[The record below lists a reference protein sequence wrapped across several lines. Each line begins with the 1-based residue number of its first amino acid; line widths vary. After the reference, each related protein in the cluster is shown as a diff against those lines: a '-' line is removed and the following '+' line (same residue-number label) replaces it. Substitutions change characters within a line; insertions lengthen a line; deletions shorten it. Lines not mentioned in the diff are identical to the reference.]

1 LDSLGWFTALA
12 ALAVL
17 GFCAGHRLGRGP
29 AYRAWASLA
38 MSLLLLFVWSWLE
51 RHPAVAVNAI
61 PPHVLSYL
69 EGAGGVPF
77 FMFIIGVAWSRS
89 RLPRQRRVTALAAV
103 MGTIYFLQGSLW
115 MIQTTPS
122 SALGQSPGRDRRS
135 VVMQSADFTCVPAA
149 CATALNR
156 LGVPTT
162 EADMAELTQARPG
175 TGATIVRAMDGLE
188 RRLAGYPIRV
198 ELVEPD
204 YMQLTGLPMPA
215 LTPLRVGPTQ
225 RHMVVLTH
233 VDDVRVS
240 LIDPQDGRIAMTRRE
255 FEQVYEGQVLA
266 FRR

>member
-1 LDSLGWFTALA
+1 MNALGWFIALA
-12 ALAVL
+12 ALAAL

-29 AYRAWASLA
+29 AYRAWTSLGISLA
-38 MSLLLLFVWSWLE
+38 LLGVWAWLE

-61 PPHVLSYL
+61 PPRLLSYL
-69 EGAGGVPF
+69 EGAGGVPL
-77 FMFIIGVAWSRS
+77 FMLVVGVAWSRS

-103 MGTIYFLQGSLW
+103 MGMIYFLQGNLW

-122 SALGQSPGRDRRS
+122 SALGQAPGRDRQS
-135 VVMQSADFTCVPAA
+135 VVMQSTDFTCVPAA

-156 LGVPTT
+156 LGLPTT

-188 RRLAGYPIRV
+188 QRLAGHRVRV

-204 YMQLTGLPMPA
+204 FMQLTALTMPA
-215 LTPLRVGPTQ
+215 LTTLRVGPTQ

-233 VDDVRVS
+233 VDNFRVS
-240 LIDPQDGRIAMTRRE
+240 LIDPQDGRVALTRRE
-255 FEQVYEGQVLA
+255 FEEVYEGQVLV